1 MLGLL
6 PSGHLLRSLLEIAED
21 YCVENE
27 GRSSFAGEGFGKV
40 VHALAKRGV
49 ASYPEER
56 HNLFAPR
63 DGARG
68 FLWLVAKL
76 VTDSLRPFVH
86 SVDDELPKVFGGH
99 LHDDWRVIVLL

>member
-1 MLGLL
+1 M
-6 PSGHLLRSLLEIAED
+6 SGHLLRALLEVAED
-21 YCVENE
+21 DSIEDE
-27 GRSSFAGEGFGKV
+27 GGASFAGEGFGEV

-68 FLWLVAKL
+68 FLWLVANL
-76 VTDSLRPFVH
+76 VTYGLRPFVH

-99 LHDDWRVIVLL
+99 LHDDGRIKVLL